1 MMTRALTNN
10 IIFIVQK
17 YIDIYIYIY
26 ICYGYKLLLK
36 S

>member
-10 IIFIVQK
+10 IIFIVKK
-17 YIDIYIYIY
+17 YIDIWIYKY
-26 ICYGYKLLLK
+26 YGYKLLLK